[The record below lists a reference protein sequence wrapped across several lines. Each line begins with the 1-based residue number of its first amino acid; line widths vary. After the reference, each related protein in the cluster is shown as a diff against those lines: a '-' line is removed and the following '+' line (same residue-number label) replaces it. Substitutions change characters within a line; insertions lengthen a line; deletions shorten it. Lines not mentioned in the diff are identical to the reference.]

1 MNIINNM
8 VVHTIGLS
16 TMVVSM
22 LILGAFLL
30 LFVNL
35 NTWIHGWGDS
45 LSMSVYLQD
54 DISNTDR
61 DNVESF
67 LKELPGAEISRF
79 ISKESAL
86 KDLKGT
92 LGSQAGLLEGLSVNP
107 LPASFEVILK
117 EVGLQQTDL
126 DNIKGK
132 LQGIDGV
139 EEIQSSEEWLKR
151 FRALM
156 DMARLVGMIVGGL
169 LCFCVLFIVTNTIK
183 LTIYSHKDEIEILK
197 LVGATDWFVKV
208 PFLLEGIIHGILGGA
223 IVLVV
228 LFLGYVLFSSKKMYL
243 LDLAV
248 LDFNFLPFEY
258 GLLIFLLSVVLGLVG
273 SFVAVGRF
281 FDI

>member
-16 TMVVSM
+16 TMIVSM
-22 LILGAFLL
+22 LILGVFLL

-35 NTWIHGWGDS
+35 NTWIHGWGYS
-45 LSMSVYLQD
+45 LSMSIYLQD
-54 DISNTDR
+54 NISNTNR
-61 DNVESF
+61 DNVKSF
-67 LKELPGAEISRF
+67 LKGLPSAEISRF
-79 ISKESAL
+79 ISKERAL
-86 KDLKGT
+86 KDLKDA
-92 LGSQAGLLEGLSVNP
+92 LGSQAGLLEGLSDNP
-107 LPASFEVILK
+107 LPASFEVILR

-126 DNIKGK
+126 DNIKEE
-132 LQGIDGV
+132 LQGIEGV
-139 EEIQSSEEWLKR
+139 EEVQFSEEWLKR
-151 FRALM
+151 FKALM
-156 DMARLVGMIVGGL
+156 DMVRLVGIIVGGL

-183 LTIYSHKDEIEILK
+183 LTIYSHKGEIEILK
-197 LVGATDWFVKV
+197 LVGATDWFVKI
-208 PFLLEGIIHGILGGA
+208 PFLLEGIIHGILGGV

-228 LFLGYVLFSSKKMYL
+228 LFLGYVLFFSKKMCL

-258 GLLIFLLSVVLGLVG
+258 GLLIFLLSVTLGLVG